1 MTGSIQLASSDY
13 EYTIANIIY
22 TFFDYYPSDFV
33 LTYSQHMIWND
44 YKLVRENIY
53 KFRDGIDQAWPKAI
67 IQHIIHKK
75 LISLIDAKT
84 IELNTDNWALV
95 CPPASTK
102 EANEIRFKDI
112 CQNLCHF
119 FAKLQNGFDH
129 IEIINE
135 KEPKYIED
143 KLNDKE
149 HTTWDI
155 DQDLKFDEEFFKGKD
170 IILFDDIVT
179 TGETMTQFIYKLKQL
194 GANPILC
201 ASILYTPKI
210 FGESKFV
217 RKKRIKAVQPV
228 QALQPVSED

>member
-1 MTGSIQLASSDY
+1 MIASILEPSDY
-13 EYTIANIIY
+13 DYSIANIIF

-33 LTYSQHMIWND
+33 LTHAQNIIWND

-53 KFRDGIDQAWPKAI
+53 NFRDGIDQSWPKAI
-67 IQHIIHKK
+67 IQQIIYKK
-75 LISLIDAKT
+75 LVSLVAAKT
-84 IELNTDNWALV
+84 IKPNTDNWALV

-102 EANEIRFKDI
+102 EANETRFNDI

-135 KEPKYIED
+135 KEPKYIDD

-179 TGETMTQFIYKLKQL
+179 TGETMTQFIYK
-194 GANPILC
+194 P
-201 ASILYTPKI
+201 
-210 FGESKFV
+210 
-217 RKKRIKAVQPV
+217 
-228 QALQPVSED
+228 